1 LPYHQRQEQTKTV
14 IISSKKAKSLNFF
27 SEKGAALI
35 LGVCFVCEGFPVGK
49 NFILYRYVFILHSQS
64 DFFSLINT
72 ASINQKLLHS
82 LGQIRKHDRFT
93 PRGVVYAMFRR
104 ELNSILQ
111 A

>member
-1 LPYHQRQEQTKTV
+1 MHLFLWFALC
-14 IISSKKAKSLNFF
+14 AK
-27 SEKGAALI
+27 
-35 LGVCFVCEGFPVGK
+35 GFPVGK

-72 ASINQKLLHS
+72 ASINQKLFHS